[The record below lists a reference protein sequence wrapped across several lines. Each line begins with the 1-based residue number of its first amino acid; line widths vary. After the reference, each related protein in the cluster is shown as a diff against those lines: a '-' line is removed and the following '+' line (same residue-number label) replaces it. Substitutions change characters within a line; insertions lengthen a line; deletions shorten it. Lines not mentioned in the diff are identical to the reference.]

1 MACHPTPLEGRPESD
16 FAFRADMTVD
26 WMQFILSVGA
36 DAPPTDTS
44 SQNPMATML
53 WLFIPIALA
62 FYLIIIRPQKRD
74 QATKERMISAL
85 ERGDR
90 VVTIGGIHGIV
101 AGVDEAH
108 KTVTVD
114 VGKGV
119 RIEFSRAA
127 ISTVEKKS
135 KKAAEETGN

>member
-1 MACHPTPLEGRPESD
+1 M
-16 FAFRADMTVD
+16 D
-26 WMQFILSVGA
+26 WMQFILSLGA
-36 DAPPTDTS
+36 DAAPTDTS
-44 SQNPMATML
+44 NQSPMGSNL
-53 WLFIPIALA
+53 LLLFVPIALA
-62 FYLIIIRPQKRD
+62 FYFIILRPQKRE
-74 QATKERMISAL
+74 QATKEKMLAAL

-90 VVTIGGIHGIV
+90 VVTIGGIHGTI

-127 ISTVEKKS
+127 ISTVEKKG
-135 KKAAEETGN
+135 KKAAEEAGKETAGRENDKK